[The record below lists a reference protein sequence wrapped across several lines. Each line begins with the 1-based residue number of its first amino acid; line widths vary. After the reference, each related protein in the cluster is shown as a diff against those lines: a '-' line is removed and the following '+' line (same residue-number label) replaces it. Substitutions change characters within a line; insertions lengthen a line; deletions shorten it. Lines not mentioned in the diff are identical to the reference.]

1 MEIFLT
7 PELALDPYYGFEMS
21 PHGDLLV
28 YRARS
33 YRQFDRDGRCEAFE
47 FSGRVEERGYVV
59 EGSIT
64 MEVLRAL
71 HVLKPDAREFLAGVY
86 RAEFSHN
93 ADGSI
98 HQGWMPWVNPHTE
111 RPDFHVPS
119 SFGVFEL
126 V

>member
-1 MEIFLT
+1 
-7 PELALDPYYGFEMS
+7 
-21 PHGDLLV
+21 
-28 YRARS
+28 
-33 YRQFDRDGRCEAFE
+33 
-47 FSGRVEERGYVV
+47 
-59 EGSIT
+59 

-71 HVLKPDAREFLAGVY
+71 HVLKPGAREFLAGVY